1 MMEADLVLLDCN
13 VLTMNLSQPQ
23 AEAIAIKEDKI
34 FKVGTNEEISRVIG
48 ENTKVVELKNGET
61 VLPGLIDTHV
71 HIADFG
77 RFLTWLNL
85 KGAKSIKEMKNIIKK
100 RVQKTPQGKW
110 ILGQGW
116 NQTILT
122 EKRIPNV
129 HDLND
134 AAPDH
139 PVVLYHQSGCICAV
153 NSKALEVAGITKE
166 TTAPTGGSIQH
177 DTQTGELTG
186 VLRENAMNLIW
197 KIIPE
202 PTEEDVSAAI
212 SLACEKIIEAGITSV
227 HWIVSS
233 YTEIQQI
240 QKLHEENRLPLRV
253 YVIFPANI
261 QDRIIDL
268 LLHKDLE
275 DEKLQIGGVKIFAD
289 GFLAT
294 RTAALK
300 EPYSDDQTTKGEL
313 LDSQEKLG
321 ALVTKLHNSNLHL
334 VIHAMGDKAIDVVL
348 RILEKILKESPR
360 KNHRYRIEQASVL
373 NKKLIQ
379 RLKKMKVIVA
389 VQPCTVISE
398 FSTWSATDRL
408 GPKRARWLYPLKT
421 LFKEGIRVSGGSD
434 CPMEQISPLAGI
446 QAAVNREVFPEERI
460 TPDEALRMYTVNAAY
475 SSFDENIKGSIE
487 EGKLADLTVVSR
499 DPRTAPPNQIEN
511 IEVKMTIVDGKIVYL
526 KSS

>member
-1 MMEADLVLLDCN
+1 MEADLVLLDCN
-13 VLTMNLSQPQ
+13 VLTMNPSQPH

-34 FKVGTNEEISRVIG
+34 FRVGTNEEISRVIG
-48 ENTKVVELKNGET
+48 KNTKVVELKNGET

-85 KGAKSIKEMKNIIKK
+85 KGVKSIKEMKNIIKK
-100 RVQKTPQGKW
+100 RVQETPRGKW

-116 NQTILT
+116 NQTTFT

-139 PVVLYHQSGCICAV
+139 PVVLYHQSECICAV
-153 NSKALEVAGITKE
+153 NSKALEIAGITKE

-197 KIIPE
+197 KTIPE
-202 PTEEDVSAAI
+202 PTEEEVSAATI
-212 SLACEKIIEAGITSV
+212 LACEKIIEAGITSV

-233 YTEIQQI
+233 YTEVQQI
-240 QKLHEENRLPLRV
+240 QKLHEKNRLPLRV
-253 YVIFPANI
+253 HIIFPADI
-261 QDRIIDL
+261 QDQIIDL
-268 LLHKDLE
+268 LSHKDRE
-275 DEKLQIGGVKIFAD
+275 DEKLQIGGVKIFTD

-300 EPYSDDQTTKGEL
+300 EPYNDDHTTKGEL
-313 LDSQEKLG
+313 LESQEKLG
-321 ALVTKLHNSNLHL
+321 ALVAKLHKANFRL

-348 RILEKILKESPR
+348 SILEKILKESPR
-360 KNHRYRIEQASVL
+360 KNHRYRIEQASLL

-389 VQPCTVISE
+389 IQPCTVISE
-398 FSTWSATDRL
+398 FSVWSAIDRL

-434 CPMEQISPLAGI
+434 CPMEQINPFAGI
-446 QAAVNREVFPEERI
+446 QAAVNRQVFPEERI

-475 SSFDENIKGSIE
+475 ASFDEKIKGSIE

-511 IEVKMTIVDGKIVYL
+511 IKVEMTIVDGKIVYL